1 MKVNSTCTAFWSAWK
16 SLNGADETKREIVP
30 FEKDGESHIV
40 LEHRPLVTSLKQR
53 GIVFGDISLS
63 LFTQR

>member
-1 MKVNSTCTAFWSAWK
+1 MKDHSTCTTFWSAWK
-16 SLNGADETKREIVP
+16 SLKGADETKREIVP

-40 LEHRPLVTSLKQR
+40 LEHRLLVTSLKQR